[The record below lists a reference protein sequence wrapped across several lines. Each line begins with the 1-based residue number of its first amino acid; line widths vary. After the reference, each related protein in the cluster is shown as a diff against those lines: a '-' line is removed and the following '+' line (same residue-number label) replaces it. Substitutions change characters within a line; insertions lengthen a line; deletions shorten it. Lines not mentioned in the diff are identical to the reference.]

1 MRKKRHY
8 LSQSTLA
15 DGRVLVCGGKD
26 ANNYLADADI
36 YDPTTNAWTAA
47 SPMRKKRNG
56 LSQSTLADGRVLVCG
71 GFDGTNRLA
80 DADIYDPTTNVWT
93 AASPMR
99 KKRHGLSQS
108 TLADGR
114 VLVCGGQNNDGTFAG
129 TEILEGDELTTA
141 VVVRTRT
148 LPPVP
153 STDSMLQAE
162 KAATLREWLAA
173 AEAVRLEA
181 QLQLED
187 ARKKIEL
194 QRDGVIAKAHEWFDD
209 NVRMLERQLQE
220 RVAATN
226 GMFNRQLE
234 RFDLSTLEE
243 AEAQITRVRRQAEE
257 AERLAAMLGQG
268 DVSPAPT
275 SPPLAAAGAAPPR
288 QRPDEHLCSITCE
301 VMSDPVMIECGD
313 TFERS
318 AIEEWFKDHDTCPYC
333 RSTCNKDLL
342 LPNRGIKKMIQ
353 DW

>member
-1 MRKKRHY
+1 MQKQRYSH
-8 LSQSTLA
+8 SQSTLA
-15 DGRVLVCGGKD
+15 DGRVLVCGGHD
-26 ANNYLADADI
+26 GRNRLADAEI

-47 SPMRKKRNG
+47 SAPMRKQRCSH
-56 LSQSTLADGRVLVCG
+56 SQSTLADGRVLVCG
-71 GFDGTNRLA
+71 GENKNGVFA
-80 DADIYDPTTNVWT
+80 DA
-93 AASPMR
+93 
-99 KKRHGLSQS
+99 
-108 TLADGR
+108 
-114 VLVCGGQNNDGTFAG
+114 
-129 TEILEGDELTTA
+129 EILEGDELTAA

-181 QLQLED
+181 QLQRED

-194 QRDGVIAKAHEWFDD
+194 QRDSAVAKAHEWFDD
-209 NVRMLERQLQE
+209 SVRMLERQLQE
-220 RVAATN
+220 RVAVTN
-226 GMFNRQLE
+226 AMCDRQLE
-234 RFDLSTLEE
+234 RCDDLSTLEE

-268 DVSPAPT
+268 GVSPAPT
-275 SPPLAAAGAAPPR
+275 SPPLAAVGAAPPR

-333 RSTCNKDLL
+333 RSTCNKDML
-342 LPNRGIKKMIQ
+342 LPNRAVKKMIQ

>member
-71 GFDGTNRLA
+71 GWDGENYHT
-80 DADIYDPTTNVWT
+80 DAEIYDPTTNAWT

-99 KKRHGLSQS
+99 KQRYGLSQS

-114 VLVCGGQNNDGTFAG
+114 VLVCGGQCGGQNNDGTFADA
-129 TEILEGDELTTA
+129 EILEGDELTTA

-148 LPPVP
+148 LPPLP
-153 STDSMLQAE
+153 S
-162 KAATLREWLAA
+162 
-173 AEAVRLEA
+173 
-181 QLQLED
+181 
-187 ARKKIEL
+187 
-194 QRDGVIAKAHEWFDD
+194 
-209 NVRMLERQLQE
+209 
-220 RVAATN
+220 
-226 GMFNRQLE
+226 
-234 RFDLSTLEE
+234 
-243 AEAQITRVRRQAEE
+243 
-257 AERLAAMLGQG
+257 AMLGQG

-288 QRPDEHLCSITCE
+288 QRPDEHFCSITCD

-313 TFERS
+313 TFERL

-333 RSTCNKDLL
+333 RSTCSKDVL
-342 LPNRGIKKMIQ
+342 LPNRAVKKMIQ